1 MNFKY
6 TTWLSV
12 CLFMQAIAL
21 PGFSGS
27 TGDNIDVC
35 DPKIIAQI
43 QQGKSSKS
51 DVKQLI
57 GEPQK
62 VENSVNDGELWK
74 YVYSAT
80 LHQGRSSGATFGASG
95 RSNTIG
101 SGVISPAKKN
111 CSVYVIFERNGIVKK
126 VHKSKISSGSGFL
139 N

>member
-1 MNFKY
+1 MKTNH
-6 TTWLSV
+6 TA
-12 CLFMQAIAL
+12 CLLAVIWIVSTII
-21 PGFSGS
+21 PGFAGS
-27 TGDNIDVC
+27 KRGNPDVC

-62 VENSVNDGELWK
+62 VENSVNDGQLWK
-74 YVYSAT
+74 YTYAAT
-80 LHQGRSSGATFGASG
+80 LHQGRSSGTTFGASG
-95 RSNTIG
+95 QSNTIG
-101 SGVISPAKKN
+101 SGFVAPAKKSCN
-111 CSVYVIFERNGIVKK
+111 VYIVFEKNGIVKK